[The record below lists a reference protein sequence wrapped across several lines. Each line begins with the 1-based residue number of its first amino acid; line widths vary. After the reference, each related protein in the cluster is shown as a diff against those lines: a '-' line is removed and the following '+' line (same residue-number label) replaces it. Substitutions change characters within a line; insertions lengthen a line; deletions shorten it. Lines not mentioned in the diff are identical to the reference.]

1 MNLISKYLEIER
13 VSIAGSPLQ
22 FFFLL
27 LIKIINVRRLEKERL
42 IFFLSIK
49 LKYFAYQVVIWN
61 DATLHQV
68 KSVPQFVQP
77 CYRMISDA

>member
-1 MNLISKYLEIER
+1 MRNCKFNFEFGMNLISKYLEIER

-49 LKYFAYQVVIWN
+49 LKYFA
-61 DATLHQV
+61 
-68 KSVPQFVQP
+68 
-77 CYRMISDA
+77 C